1 MSLLEENKVTP
12 SKALTGGGDGVLRID
27 SGKCLR
33 TRAPVPSCRRFAA
46 RQEKKDIR
54 QKLEKALQEF
64 KTPPAKLTKRPR
76 LLRRSVSMAEIT
88 PTRSTS
94 KKK

>member
-12 SKALTGGGDGVLRID
+12 SKALTGGGDGVVRID

-33 TRAPVPSCRRFAA
+33 TRTPVPSCRRFGT
-46 RQEKKDIR
+46 RLEKKDVK
-54 QKLEKALQEF
+54 QKLQKALEEF
-64 KTPPAKLTKRPR
+64 KTPPARITRRPK

-88 PTRSTS
+88 PTRTAA